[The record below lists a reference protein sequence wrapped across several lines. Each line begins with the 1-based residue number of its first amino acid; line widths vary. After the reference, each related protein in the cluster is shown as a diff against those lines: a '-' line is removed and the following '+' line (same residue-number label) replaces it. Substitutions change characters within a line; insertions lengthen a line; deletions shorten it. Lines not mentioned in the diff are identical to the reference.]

1 VERNAVDARAPNDER
16 RVFADGEVVWSWR
29 QEHFLNYF
37 KGKFSLKSAGPD

>member
-1 VERNAVDARAPNDER
+1 MRWTRAARETNAPA
-16 RVFADGEVVWSWR
+16 ADGEVVWSWR